1 MKIEL
6 DGIVNDRLQELKGT
20 WNKCY
25 HETGNWHDMR
35 FAIEQLFMAVYG
47 NIDGVEKE
55 RAKDGE

>member
-6 DGIVNDRLQELKGT
+6 DGVVNDSLQELKAT

-25 HETGNWHDMR
+25 YETRNWDDMR

-47 NIDGVEKE
+47 NIDGVEK
-55 RAKDGE
+55 K